1 MLSLGK
7 RVLRAAMGK
16 AGYDIVRVAKPRPTP
31 RVQFSCTDLSEYRRT
46 TNPIPGMISPEAAE
60 LLYAIAVV
68 QNVEGDILEIGSW
81 QGKSTSYLAR
91 AVVDSKN
98 GHMFAVDHF
107 MGNVGKENLYFV
119 NEGGSAN
126 LKAQFER
133 NMHTL
138 NLHDAVTLLP
148 YSSEQAYPKLADRV
162 FRLLFIDGDH
172 TEQGVKKDIELFCPL
187 VRAGGVVVF
196 DDFNNT
202 SPGVVLAAEQW
213 VKLQCPRSSF
223 VSGNMLVCKI

>member
-1 MLSLGK
+1 MGK
-7 RVLRAAMGK
+7 RVLRSVVRI

-31 RVQFSCTDLSEYRRT
+31 RVQFGFTDLSEYRRT
-46 TNPIPGMISPEAAE
+46 TNAIPGMISPEAAE
-60 LLYAIAVV
+60 LLYGIAVV

-91 AVVDSKN
+91 AVVDSRN

-107 MGNVGKENLYFV
+107 MGNAGKENLYFV
-119 NEGGSAN
+119 NGGWVD

-133 NMHTL
+133 NMHIL

-187 VRAGGVVVF
+187 VRTGGVVVF

-213 VKLQCPRSSF
+213 VKLQRPRSSF
-223 VSGNMLVCKI
+223 ICGNMLVCKIC